1 MKVTRLLVVCSDN
14 TCCSPL
20 AEALLQRGA
29 IGRGRRDIWVESASA
44 AGFRGLP
51 VCTLPQDFA
60 HSLGLDL
67 GAHRSSPLTAEKIL
81 EADLVLC
88 LEERHRRA
96 VTALVPDAADRTLLL
111 SHYLPPPSGD
121 TDILDPHGSGRSSFR
136 RTGERIVEA
145 CQALLDGLPKSARPE
160 A

>member
-51 VCTLPQDFA
+51 VCTLP
-60 HSLGLDL
+60 
-67 GAHRSSPLTAEKIL
+67 LTARRRVSLIVT
-81 EADLVLC
+81 DLAVIEPSDAGLM
-88 LEERHRRA
+88 LRKRA
-96 VTALVPDAADRTLLL
+96 PGVP
-111 SHYLPPPSGD
+111 
-121 TDILDPHGSGRSSFR
+121 
-136 RTGERIVEA
+136 VEA
-145 CQALLDGLPKSARPE
+145 ILNATSARLIVPE
-160 A
+160 TVPEMQL